1 MSLLASFSEGKI
13 DPKIDSNLISCDVC
27 NYLMDGL
34 YAEASIQRKSA
45 PYQKLDEESI
55 QDLVSAICQ
64 SNKKEGEWMRKLDI
78 VQKKTDNGI
87 VLELVQ
93 PGGISK
99 CKEECKTISQACDA
113 LLDGDI
119 DPDDLAVLIWK
130 NKVSLKDAKVTIS
143 FSSFPPL
150 PLSRRSFMLPLP
162 FHRKNFVRR
171 SAIRRRRLFRI
182 QEWMRSF
189 MSCLKKI
196 FKWNN

>member
-1 MSLLASFSEGKI
+1 MILVSLFASFCEGKI

-34 YAEASIQRKSA
+34 YAEANIQRKSA

-55 QDLVSAICQ
+55 QDLVSAICK
-64 SNKKEGEWMRKLDI
+64 SNKKEGEWMRKLD
-78 VQKKTDNGI
+78 VVHKKTDNGI

-119 DPDDLAVLIWK
+119 DPDDLAVLIWN

-143 FSSFPPL
+143 SSPL
-150 PLSRRSFMLPLP
+150 PLSTMTMIDASLGI
-162 FHRKNFVRR
+162 
-171 SAIRRRRLFRI
+171 S
-182 QEWMRSF
+182 
-189 MSCLKKI
+189 
-196 FKWNN
+196 